1 MSYQKPLSYFEETT
15 ESSDLIYDGKVL
27 HVYKDDIRLPDGG
40 HSMREY
46 CRHNGAVA
54 VVPLTGRGEVVCV
67 RHYCEI
73 LNATAYYTQASTGV
87 AVAWEDVGLKKI
99 DDLTL
104 EIPAGKFDYVGEDHE
119 AAALRELQEETG
131 YTPARLT
138 PIGNLA
144 TSPALLTEI
153 IYMYLA
159 EDLTLG
165 ETHPDDDE
173 FLEIVHIPLSDLV
186 DMILRGEVED
196 SKTQAAVLKV
206 WAMKQQENI

>member
-1 MSYQKPLSYFEETT
+1 MQFEKPESYFRETT
-15 ESSDLIYDGKVL
+15 ESSTLIFDGKVL
-27 HVYKDDIRLPDGG
+27 HVYKDDIGLPNGG

-54 VVPLTGRGEVVCV
+54 VVPLTSMGEVVCV
-67 RHYCEI
+67 RQYRYA
-73 LNATAYYTQASTGV
+73 LGRV
-87 AVAWEDVGLKKI
+87 
-99 DDLTL
+99 TL
-104 EIPAGKFDYVGEDHE
+104 EIPAGKFDYIGEDHE
-119 AAALRELQEETG
+119 SAALRELKEETG
-131 YTPARLT
+131 YTPARIT
-138 PIGNLA
+138 DIGSLA

-173 FLEIVHIPLSDLV
+173 FLEIVHIPLSELV
-186 DMILRGEVED
+186 DMILRGEVQD

-206 WAMKQQENI
+206 WAMKQSKQ